1 MEERKSKFKDGHSFL
16 ICGWMTNRLGLYGL
30 NREVYAIIFQYS
42 QGVVIMRGSC
52 KEYIADA
59 TGSSLLTINRILK
72 ELISKDYI
80 KEIKDEEGNIGYMTN
95 EDILD

>member
-1 MEERKSKFKDGHSFL
+1 
-16 ICGWMTNRLGLYGL
+16 MTNRLGLFGL

-42 QGVVIMRGSC
+42 QGVAIMRDNC
-52 KEYIADA
+52 KEFIADA
-59 TGSSLLTINRILK
+59 TGSSILTINRILK